1 MYSIIKEF
9 TVIKFATKFIYN
21 TTQNMVF
28 VL

>member
-1 MYSIIKEF
+1 MYSIIKE
-9 TVIKFATKFIYN
+9 INYYKFATKFIYN